1 MGLCHY
7 AAYLLI
13 VASSVACLPIVV
25 QRSSSSTCGPAGW
38 EDIVFFYLLNYGAHA
53 MTVVNLPGECDLVS
67 LIWATLALLLPYSG
81 IIKACT
87 SIAYALPRSK
97 DPLRRA
103 LFAGALGEVVEKT
116 DKWPQRTRKIH
127 GRAHLPPGYSIRPL
141 SRDVRFMEF
150 DSDFNKIS
158 SSDSRVKGCVAIC
171 QLLFSCFTLY
181 HTRGNQIELYGYAAY
196 GLTVIPYA
204 IMSLVNLI
212 ATLLTP
218 HYSTMFMVR
227 TQAMLAAE
235 EAGGRFEGV
244 VATVEASQDNRQD
257 AQDFRPGLYG
267 LSVLIGIMALIAPY
281 IILKVLT
288 GFETGGSTTAQR
300 VWTMTWLVFGQFVGF
315 GAALTVLESW
325 KLEKLALDKDAVI
338 SVVYIFTFATGA
350 IGGFVVVGQM
360 LVVHGNCSSA
370 ITS

>member
-116 DKWPQRTRKIH
+116 SGLSGPGKYTAVLIFHRGIQFAHFRGMFVSWNSIPTSIKFRVRTVV
-127 GRAHLPPGYSIRPL
+127 
-141 SRDVRFMEF
+141 SRDVSRFA
-150 DSDFNKIS
+150 S
-158 SSDSRVKGCVAIC
+158 SSFRVLRCIIHAEIRLNYTG
-171 QLLFSCFTLY
+171 
-181 HTRGNQIELYGYAAY
+181 
-196 GLTVIPYA
+196 
-204 IMSLVNLI
+204 
-212 ATLLTP
+212 
-218 HYSTMFMVR
+218 
-227 TQAMLAAE
+227 ML
-235 EAGGRFEGV
+235 RM
-244 VATVEASQDNRQD
+244 D
-257 AQDFRPGLYG
+257 
-267 LSVLIGIMALIAPY
+267 
-281 IILKVLT
+281 
-288 GFETGGSTTAQR
+288 
-300 VWTMTWLVFGQFVGF
+300 
-315 GAALTVLESW
+315 
-325 KLEKLALDKDAVI
+325 
-338 SVVYIFTFATGA
+338 
-350 IGGFVVVGQM
+350 
-360 LVVHGNCSSA
+360 
-370 ITS
+370 